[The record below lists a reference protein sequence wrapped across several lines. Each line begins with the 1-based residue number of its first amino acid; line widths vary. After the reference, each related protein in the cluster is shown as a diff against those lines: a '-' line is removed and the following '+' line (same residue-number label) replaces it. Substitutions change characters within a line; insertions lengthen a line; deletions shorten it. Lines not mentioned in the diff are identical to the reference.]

1 MISETAILS
10 KLTRRL
16 IPFMFLLY
24 IVSYLDRINVGF
36 AALQLNKALNF
47 DPAVFGLRTG
57 LFFIGYFVFEVP
69 SHLIMERVG
78 ARLWMARI
86 LVTWGFISSAM
97 MFVRGIPGFY
107 VLRFL
112 LGIAEAGFFPGM
124 ILYLTY
130 WFPADARGHA
140 IARFMTATAI
150 AGVIGGPISGLLL
163 NMDGIA
169 GLAGW
174 QWLFFIEG
182 IPAIVLGF
190 IVLAILPDGPQDARW
205 LTADEKVWIVSR
217 LEHEGASKQARAAT
231 LKQAIASGRVW
242 MLAFIYFAVIMSF
255 YGVSLWLPQ
264 IVRSFSDLSDLLV
277 GFVSAIPYVAA
288 SLGMVMIAKSSDRR
302 SERRWHVA
310 VSALIG
316 AAGLAAAGIL
326 KIPDFE
332 LAALALAAIGIW
344 GTLGPFWAMSSEC
357 LRGTGAAAGIALIN
371 SIGNLG
377 GFLGPY
383 LVGIVRSRT
392 DDFALA
398 LLALAV
404 WPFLG
409 SILTISISR
418 QPAPQILHT
427 VALPNKNGD
436 EPQKAQNGD
445 SKGTTEFLFCAFC
458 VPLLCLLWFVPL
470 LLGKV
475 PCR

>member
-1 MISETAILS
+1 MAPESAILS

-16 IPFMFLLY
+16 IPLMFLLY

-47 DPAVFGLRTG
+47 DPVIFGLGAG
-57 LFFIGYFVFEVP
+57 LFFIGYFIFEIP
-69 SHLIMERVG
+69 SNLIMERVG
-78 ARLWMARI
+78 ARVWMARI
-86 LVTWGFISSAM
+86 LVTWALISSAM
-97 MFVRGIPGFY
+97 MFVHGIAGFY

-112 LGIAEAGFFPGM
+112 LGAAEAGFFPGM

-130 WFPADARGHA
+130 WFPAEARGRA

-150 AGVIGGPISGLLL
+150 AGVVGGPVSGVLL
-163 NMDGIA
+163 NMHGIA

-174 QWLFFIEG
+174 QWLFLIEG
-182 IPAIVLGF
+182 LPAVILGF
-190 IVLAILPDGPQDARW
+190 VVFAILPDRPQDARW
-205 LTADEKVWIVSR
+205 LTAAEKVWIMSR
-217 LEHEGASKQARAAT
+217 LDQEREAKRNRAAT
-231 LKQAIASGRVW
+231 VKEAIASGRVW
-242 MLAFIYFAVIMSF
+242 MLAFIYFAVITSF

-264 IVRSFSDLSDLLV
+264 IVRSFSGMSDLLV

-288 SLGMVMIAKSSDRR
+288 SLGMVSIGKSSDRHI
-302 SERRWHVA
+302 ERRWHVA
-310 VSALIG
+310 LSALIG
-316 AAGLAAAGIL
+316 AAGLTGAAFS
-326 KIPDFE
+326 KIPAME
-332 LAALALAAIGIW
+332 LAALSLGAIGIW
-344 GTLGPFWAMSSEC
+344 GTLGPFWAMSSES

-409 SILTISISR
+409 SILTISISP
-418 QPAPQILHT
+418 QPSTQILRT
-427 VALPNKNGD
+427 AN
-436 EPQKAQNGD
+436 
-445 SKGTTEFLFCAFC
+445 GTT
-458 VPLLCLLWFVPL
+458 PS
-470 LLGKV
+470 G
-475 PCR
+475 R